1 MPTNIRKANQYQISF
16 NIEILEMLNPHER
29 WGRYGGRDTFLK
41 LVASIK
47 IYYQAC

>member
-47 IYYQAC
+47 IYYQAY